1 MVSHGA
7 TDTRWGVVLPVVAVG
22 IVTALMVGKIPP
34 SLPSLRDELGL
45 DLVTAGWVAS
55 AFNLCA
61 ALLGVAAGIAADRAG
76 PIRAMTFGLAL
87 VAAGG
92 ALGALSMG
100 PATLIASRLIEGLGF
115 VAAVVAAPGVLIAS
129 AAVRDR
135 NLVLGLWSTY
145 LPAGAAVALLATPLL
160 LEAIGWRGVWVTGS
174 LLAAAGALA
183 VRTLKM
189 QAPAASGA
197 PRRFDDVR
205 AALILPGPWLY
216 AACFLVYS
224 VQFFAVMTWIPTFL
238 IESQGFGLGAAA
250 TAGALVV
257 LANVGGTLAG
267 TAAMHRGAPRWSLL
281 IGAYV
286 PMMACAWA
294 IFDPAAPD
302 AMRVPAAVVL
312 SLVGGLLPAASLA
325 GAPQHA
331 RRPQEA
337 ATCSGVVVQGANT
350 GSLLG
355 APIMAVTVD
364 ALHGWGHAWWM
375 LSAFGCV
382 GIVLAMVLRVVER
395 RRFA

>member
-1 MVSHGA
+1 MNRNA
-7 TDTRWGVVLPVVAVG
+7 TGTRWAVVLPVVAVG
-22 IVTALMVGKIPP
+22 IVTALMVGKMPP

-61 ALLGVAAGIAADRAG
+61 ALLGVAAGVAADRAG
-76 PIRAMTFGLAL
+76 PIRAMTLGLVL

-92 ALGALSMG
+92 GLGALSVG
-100 PATLIASRLIEGLGF
+100 PVTLIASRLIEGLGF

-145 LPAGAAVALLATPLL
+145 LPAGAAIALLATPLL
-160 LEAIGWRGVWVTGS
+160 LETVGWRGVWTIGAV
-174 LLAAAGALA
+174 LAGIGALA
-183 VRTLKM
+183 VRLLNARVPGTI
-189 QAPAASGA
+189 GE

-205 AALILPGPWLY
+205 AALALPGPWLY

-238 IESQGFGLGAAA
+238 IESQGYGLAAAA

-267 TAAMHRGAPRWSLL
+267 TALMHRGAPRWSLL
-281 IGAYV
+281 IGAYL
-286 PMMACAWA
+286 PMMGCAWA
-294 IFDPAAPD
+294 IFDPGAPD
-302 AMRVPAAVVL
+302 SMRVPAAVVL

-375 LSAFGCV
+375 LAAFGCV
-382 GIVLAMVLRVVER
+382 GVTLALVLRTVEQ